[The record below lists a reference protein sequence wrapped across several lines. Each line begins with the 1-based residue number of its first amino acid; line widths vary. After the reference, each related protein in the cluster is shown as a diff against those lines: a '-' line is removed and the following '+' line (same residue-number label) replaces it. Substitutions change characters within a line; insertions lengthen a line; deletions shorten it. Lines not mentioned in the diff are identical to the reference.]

1 MAPAKVALCIDPA
14 SVRHPEAI
22 GLDGECLEAQP
33 WLELYTEAAS
43 ARASLKDRTGID
55 EVWVVSCDEV
65 APINLAASI
74 KADGPDRPVCMLVAK
89 DSGSLCS
96 RVRAAGIEEALSP
109 TDFAQRYDRRKRA
122 ARSWGL
128 ANIPEAAPTAPQEDG
143 GGKAPACPAPVPK
156 PDPRAVL
163 KKPKGLAEKEKN
175 AFLISV
181 VSGSGGS
188 GKSTVA
194 ALCACLAQVHGLET
208 LLLDFD
214 LQFGDAASLLGAR
227 EPFTVDDVLENPSR
241 LDALKGDSG
250 RPAVL
255 APPSHI
261 EDAEAVAEQSGAVI
275 DFLSPRFDVIVANTG
290 AAWADQHAVLL
301 ERSSKTIFLI
311 DQRPTSLRAC
321 RHALDL
327 CARLGIATGPFVF
340 ALNRCSKNAPFTP
353 LDVSCVFGGTAVA
366 ELKDG
371 GFDVES
377 LLGAG
382 EPLDLIGE
390 GNPLCASVES
400 LLLDLVPGLDA
411 HAASLCEPDK
421 GKSLL
426 FRAIRP
432 KGAKKRRR
440 AEPCR

>member
-1 MAPAKVALCIDPA
+1 MPTKVALCIDPA

-33 WLELYTEAAS
+33 WLEVYTEAAS
-43 ARASLKDRTGID
+43 ARASLKGRTGID

-109 TDFAQRYDRRKRA
+109 TDFARRYDRRKRA
-122 ARSWGL
+122 ARSWGSASL
-128 ANIPEAAPTAPQEDG
+128 PAVAPSTSQEDG
-143 GGKAPACPAPVPK
+143 AGETPVCPAPAPK
-156 PDPRAVL
+156 PDPRTVL
-163 KKPKGLAEKEKN
+163 KEPKGPAEKN

-255 APPSHI
+255 APPLHI

-275 DFLSPRFDVIVANTG
+275 DLLSSRFDVIVANTG

-400 LLLDLVPGLDA
+400 LLIDLVPGIDA

-426 FRAIRP
+426 FRAMRP